1 MPINT
6 FDDYPLAWKPS
17 RDKLKPPLYRSLAK
31 DLEEKIRTGQ
41 LKPGTKQPP
50 QREIADYLDLN
61 YSSITEVYNIC
72 KEKGLIYGVTGKGTF
87 VSAHPTSDST
97 LFVADDTNSWID
109 LGALNGFSEY
119 SEYTEKAARTIM
131 ERGQLRRFLEY
142 SNPNGQPHQLAAGVR
157 WMEQLG
163 IHTDIAQTT
172 IVTGAQNGLTVA
184 LLSLFSPGDKIATDQ
199 YTYANFIE
207 LTKLMQITLVPIDG
221 DRDGMLPED
230 LCRKCSGNQIKGESI
245 WFPHPPIRS
254 ESRFH

>member
-1 MPINT
+1 MPI
-6 FDDYPLAWKPS
+6 DYPLAWKPS

-41 LKPGTKQPP
+41 LKPGTKLPP

-163 IHTDIAQTT
+163 IHTDIAHTT

-184 LLSLFSPGDKIATDQ
+184 LLSLFPLEIKSRQTSIPT
-199 YTYANFIE
+199 
-207 LTKLMQITLVPIDG
+207 PI
-221 DRDGMLPED
+221 L
-230 LCRKCSGNQIKGESI
+230 LN
-245 WFPHPPIRS
+245 
-254 ESRFH
+254 